1 MITLTE
7 EQSILRN
14 IYLHWIILLPRC
26 VAQIASLGVPAY
38 DRASIVILIP
48 GRNVALQDFLHCKA
62 IPSSLFALGSS
73 APCLARSSPV
83 HIIQYFGRL
92 SSS

>member
-7 EQSILRN
+7 ERSISRN

-62 IPSSLFALGSS
+62 NSAGDLLFSIRSRLKY
-73 APCLARSSPV
+73 PCLARSSPV
-83 HIIQYFGRL
+83 HIIQ
-92 SSS
+92 